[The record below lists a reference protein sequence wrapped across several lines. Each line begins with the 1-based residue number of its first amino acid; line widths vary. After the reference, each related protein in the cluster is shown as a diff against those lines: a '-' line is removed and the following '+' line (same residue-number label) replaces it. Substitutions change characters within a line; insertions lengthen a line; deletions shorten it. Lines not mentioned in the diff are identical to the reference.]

1 MRPRCQDNQDEV
13 VISCVPKLPVHMFRW
28 VGSRAEV
35 AHRRHRCRG
44 LVTQGNDLQYP
55 PALSSLVA
63 DLQSKAKP
71 SGSSSGSK
79 IGIVRLV
86 RHLPPLHLPFDLFST
101 PRRPHPSMHI
111 GSVGQDTDCPAFQL
125 ARPPGVGAISTLF
138 RMQGGRSGRLIG
150 ISRRCHWPT
159 TRSVGKRRLPRIT
172 VALDRHDGCG
182 ATGFTPH
189 FYPPSSTKWPVGSCC
204 RCT

>member
-13 VISCVPKLPVHMFRW
+13 VISCVPKLPVHMFWW

-35 AHRRHRCRG
+35 AHRRHRCSWGSDARQRSAISSRSQ
-44 LVTQGNDLQYP
+44 LPRCRSAIESQAFRLQ
-55 PALSSLVA
+55 LRLENRH
-63 DLQSKAKP
+63 
-71 SGSSSGSK
+71 
-79 IGIVRLV
+79 VRLV
-86 RHLPPLHLPFDLFST
+86 RRHLPPLHLPFDLFST
-101 PRRPHPSMHI
+101 PRRPRPSMHI

-159 TRSVGKRRLPRIT
+159 TRGVGKRRLPRT
-172 VALDRHDGCG
+172 VVALDR
-182 ATGFTPH
+182 
-189 FYPPSSTKWPVGSCC
+189 
-204 RCT
+204 